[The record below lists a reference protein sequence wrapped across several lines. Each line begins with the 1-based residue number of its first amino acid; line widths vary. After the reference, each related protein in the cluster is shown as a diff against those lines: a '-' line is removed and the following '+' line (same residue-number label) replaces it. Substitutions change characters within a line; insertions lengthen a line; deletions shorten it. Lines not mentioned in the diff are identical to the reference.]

1 MFEICHLWRSRLS
14 RPIKCERLNWGFCQ
28 RSWGSVWLVDRQSG
42 QEKGS
47 DIESATLH
55 LQRSRL
61 LRSSIDEII
70 RQLRVGESSKR
81 AENKRREKVS
91 LTRKILH
98 RFLGLISIHRGN
110 ESEKCFL
117 SSVSYAISGC
127 GFIRYCAIAARLGQK
142 LSQRRSILPYKFQ
155 LTNSIDQL
163 VNTRKTHMKW
173 RTHRQNL
180 FLFTSLSSYHLLWTS
195 ISRAKL
201 EDPNHFGILSV

>member
-1 MFEICHLWRSRLS
+1 VFGWWIGRVDKKKVPTSSQRLS
-14 RPIKCERLNWGFCQ
+14 TYNDLA
-28 RSWGSVWLVDRQSG
+28 S
-42 QEKGS
+42 
-47 DIESATLH
+47 
-55 LQRSRL
+55 

-163 VNTRKTHMKW
+163 VNTRKTHMK
-173 RTHRQNL
+173 
-180 FLFTSLSSYHLLWTS
+180 
-195 ISRAKL
+195 
-201 EDPNHFGILSV
+201 